1 MTTYQEFLGD
11 DFQDSGAVQSYANRQ
26 VMKVI
31 VINPRRT
38 WTFRA
43 VFDRGGLMT
52 DAFEL
57 PLVDGL
63 QRCLV
68 HGIPVEEE

>member
-1 MTTYQEFLGD
+1 MTTYKDLLGD
-11 DFQDSGAVQSYANRQ
+11 DFEISGAVQNYADRP
-26 VMKVI
+26 VLKVV

-43 VFDRGGLMT
+43 VFNNEESST

-57 PLVDGL
+57 PLAKGI
-63 QRCLV
+63 QRCLAL
-68 HGIPVEEE
+68 GIPVVEE